1 MGSVSGSIFL
11 FLDYT
16 EVVLHHSLRL
26 KMSLVYLM
34 LGLVQILTSKVKHFY
49 LLSCSSQLLTDW
61 QLLANRTS

>member
-26 KMSLVYLM
+26 KLSLVYLM
-34 LGLVQILTSKVKHFY
+34 LGFGADSHKQSKAFLSP
-49 LLSCSSQLLTDW
+49 LLFKPTF
-61 QLLANRTS
+61 N

>member
-34 LGLVQILTSKVKHFY
+34 LGFGADSHKQSEAFLSP
-49 LLSCSSQLLTDW
+49 LLFKPTV
-61 QLLANRTS
+61 N